1 MKKVYVNEQVC
12 MGCRLC
18 EVYCLLKHARTNDL
32 VKAYKKE
39 SPRALP
45 RVRVDESGIV
55 SLSVRCEHCAEAPC
69 VKACL
74 TGALSRDQVTGL
86 VTVDEERCIGC
97 GTCALVCP
105 LGVPKL
111 DKDNRKMVKC
121 DLCQDEEIPV
131 CVAHCPNEALVYME
145 EVEEEKSPAYIDT
158 STEKQKLSP
167 VKTKG

>member
-1 MKKVYVNEQVC
+1 MKKVYVNEKVC

-18 EVYCLLKHARTNDL
+18 EVYCLLKHAHTNDL

-55 SLSVRCEHCAEAPC
+55 SLSVRCEHCVDAPC

-74 TGALSRDQVTGL
+74 TGALSRDPVTGL

-105 LGVPKL
+105 LDVPKL
-111 DKDNRKMVKC
+111 DKDQKKMVKC

-131 CVAHCPNEALVYME
+131 CVANCPNEALVYME
-145 EVEEEKSPAYIDT
+145 EKPDTNPAVNYVN
-158 STEKQKLSP
+158 SN
-167 VKTKG
+167 